1 MNRDDAIR
9 KIKACLALS
18 KSANPGEAAAALRQ
32 ARKLADQLGIDDGEV
47 RQADVQEQGVMLV
60 AQAVQAWEGSLAD
73 AVASAFGCEMF
84 LKNAFKAAEQLDFS
98 MKRVVVFVGVAP
110 AHELAAY
117 AFEVLWRQCLRQ
129 RMAHVKA
136 QPKAC
141 KPATK
146 RARGD
151 AFAAGWVR
159 GVRALL
165 DGLQAPEGDAQL
177 VADYMA
183 RKHPNLG
190 QAKLQRRDVGRNVK
204 PESFS
209 QGHQAGRAAQ
219 LHAGVGQKGGP
230 LMIEGR
236 R

>member
-32 ARKLADQLGIDDGEV
+32 ARKLADQLGIDEGEV
-47 RQADVQEQGVMLV
+47 RQADVHEQGVMLL
-60 AQAVQAWEGSLAD
+60 AQTVQAWEGALAH
-73 AVASAFGCEMF
+73 AVACAFGCELY
-84 LKNAFKAAEQLDFS
+84 LKSGYKDAKGLEFS
-98 MKRVVVFVGVAP
+98 LKRLVVFVGVAP
-110 AHELAAY
+110 AHELAVY

-159 GVRALL
+159 GVAALL
-165 DGLQAPEGDAQL
+165 VGLQAPEGDAQL
-177 VADYMA
+177 VKAYMA
-183 RKHPNLG
+183 RKHPDMG
-190 QAKLQRRDVGRNVK
+190 EAKLQRRDVGRNVK
-204 PESFS
+204 PDSFS
-209 QGHQAGRAAQ
+209 AGHRAGRAAQ
-219 LHAGVGQKGGP
+219 LHQGVGQQGGP
-230 LMIEGR
+230 LLLG
-236 R
+236 

>member
-32 ARKLADQLGIDDGEV
+32 ARKLADQLGIDEGEV
-47 RQADVQEQGVMLV
+47 RQADVQEQGVAL
-60 AQAVQAWEGSLAD
+60 AALAVQAWEGELAG
-73 AVASAFGCEMF
+73 AVATAFGCE
-84 LKNAFKAAEQLDFS
+84 LYLTQQHRDAERLDFT
-98 MKRVVVFVGVAP
+98 MRRVCMFVGVAP
-110 AHELAAY
+110 AHELAGY

-151 AFAAGWVR
+151 AFALGWVR
-159 GVRALL
+159 GVVHLL
-165 DGLQAPEGDAQL
+165 DGMPAPEADAQL
-177 VADYMA
+177 VKGYMA

-190 QAKLQRRDVGRNVK
+190 AAKLQRRDVGRNVK

-209 QGHQAGRAAQ
+209 QGHQAGRQAK
-219 LHAGVGQKGGP
+219 LHAGVGQQSGP
-230 LMIEGR
+230 LLLGR
-236 R
+236 

>member
-32 ARKLADQLGIDDGEV
+32 ARKLADQLGIDEGEV
-47 RQADVQEQGVMLV
+47 RQADVKEQGVMLL
-60 AQAVQAWEGSLAD
+60 AQAVQAWEGALAH
-73 AVASAFGCEMF
+73 AVESAFGCELY
-84 LKNAFKAAEQLDFS
+84 LKTGYRDARGLDFS
-98 MKRVVVFVGVAP
+98 PKRLVVFVGVAP

-159 GVRALL
+159 GVAALL
-165 DGLQAPEGDAQL
+165 GGLQAPAGDAQL
-177 VADYMA
+177 VREYLA
-183 RKHPNLG
+183 RKYPEMG

-209 QGHQAGRAAQ
+209 AGHRAGRNAQ
-219 LHAGVGQKGGP
+219 LHQGVGRQGGQ
-230 LMIEGR
+230 LLLK
-236 R
+236 